1 MLKFTQLNKIIIT
14 YLFVNYNMTSNKNL
28 NSTIRNIFKNP
39 KGDPLHGDCITY
51 ATALTEYYNGQGV
64 FCVYVPSHDEYRS
77 IHAAAVI
84 NNNYYDVR
92 GKITKNDLIGEQMMV
107 MRRQHKKY
115 ITDNGINESLVQHLK
130 SESEII
136 TSEEAREFNIFKE
149 DLYNEILNKLKSN

>member
-1 MLKFTQLNKIIIT
+1 MA
-14 YLFVNYNMTSNKNL
+14 SDKNL
-28 NSTIRNIFKNP
+28 NDTIKHMFKNP
-39 KGDPLHGDCITY
+39 TGNPLQGDCITY

-64 FCVYVPSHDEYRS
+64 FCVYVPDRDEYRS

-84 NNNYYDVR
+84 NNDFYDIR

-115 ITDNGINESLVQHLK
+115 ISDNGINESLVQHLK

-136 TSEEAREFNIFKE
+136 SPEKAREFNIFKE
-149 DLYNEILNKLKSN
+149 DLYNLILKKLNSN